1 MIYEI
6 SIGGHEYSV
15 ELRAGAAPGEWQCRI
30 ARAGKNEKPRELSFS
45 AVRSGEEV
53 LSLLL
58 DGISYEVKQDV
69 AGQTRCVTLAGRRYE
84 CEVRDPRSLRSRRKA
99 ADAEHGP
106 RKLLASMPGKVVRV
120 LKAEGATVEAGEGVL
135 VVEAMKMQNELKSP
149 KNGSVKKILVA
160 EGAAVNAGDTL
171 AIVE

>member
-6 SIGGHEYSV
+6 SIGENDYSV
-15 ELRAGAAPGEWQCRI
+15 ELKAGVAPGEWHCRI
-30 ARAGKNEKPRELSFS
+30 ARAGKNEPPSEITLSAAS
-45 AVRSGEEV
+45 SGRDV
-53 LSLLL
+53 FSLLI
-58 DGISYEVKQDV
+58 DGRSYEAKQDL
-69 AGQTRCVTLAGRRYE
+69 AGQTQYIVLEGRRYQV
-84 CEVRDPRSLRSRRKA
+84 EVRDPRSLRSRRKA
-99 ADAEHGP
+99 AAAEHGP

-120 LKAEGATVEAGEGVL
+120 LKPEGSTVEAGQGVL

-149 KNGSVKKILVA
+149 KNGAVKKILVA

>member
-15 ELRAGAAPGEWQCRI
+15 ELKAGAAPGEWQCRI
-30 ARAGKNEKPRELSFS
+30 ARAGKNETPRELSFS

-58 DGISYEVKQDV
+58 DGRSCEVKRDV
-69 AGQTRCVTLAGRRYE
+69 AGQTLTLGGRRYE

-99 ADAEHGP
+99 ASAEHGP